1 MGLNADKKKKK
12 GGGWKLTAE
21 LAVTHLI
28 TRSVTAHATGQT
40 AANGAQNSTFA
51 RRTIGLEPLL
61 VLLVILLLRR
71 ELLTSGRT
79 VLLLSGVAVSIGIPL
94 ALTLTLALSL
104 RGVLVVLVVVLGR
117 HGDCQVVNSNCVK
130 RFRVKCR
137 RKEKYPRMLR

>member
-1 MGLNADKKKKK
+1 VTKKKKEK
-12 GGGWKLTAE
+12 RGKLTAQ

-28 TRSVTAHATGQT
+28 TRSVAAHATGQT
-40 AANGAQNSTFA
+40 AANGAQNSTLA
-51 RRTIGLEPLL
+51 RRTIGLESLL

-71 ELLTSGRT
+71 ELLTAGRT
-79 VLLLSGVAVSIGIPL
+79 ILLLSGVAVPIRIS
-94 ALTLTLALSL
+94 LTLILAL
-104 RGVLVVLVVVLGR
+104 RGVLVVLVVVLSR